1 MAKKKIPSIVREIQK
16 NKPEPVNFAYEKNI
30 SYSQLSMYD
39 QCPKKWALQYR
50 DGHKVSEQ
58 SIHMTFGTALHE
70 TLQMYLDVMY
80 NKSGAEAD
88 RIDLETDFET
98 RLKNEYKAA
107 YKKNNNTHFAD
118 AQVLQEF
125 YSDGIEIINYI
136 RKNRGKYFSKRGW
149 HLVGC
154 EVPIVLAPNPRLPR
168 VKYMGFL
175 DVVLYHE
182 GTNKFIIIDIKTSTK
197 GWGPKERKD
206 KTKQFQLVLYKKFF
220 SKQYNVPVEDIDIE
234 FFIVRRKLWESDDY
248 VIKRVQ
254 QFRPPSGKTTVNRA
268 TKMLEEFLD
277 NCFKDNDFNYQEMPE
292 TPNNNCKWCPYFK
305 THLCKS
311 TFEDKSSNL
320 LKP

>member
-1 MAKKKIPSIVREIQK
+1 MAKKKAPQIVRDIQ
-16 NKPEPVNFAYEKNI
+16 NNPPEPVNFAYEKNI

-50 DGHKVSEQ
+50 DGHKISEQ

-70 TLQMYLDVMY
+70 TLQMYLDTMY
-80 NKSGAEAD
+80 NESGAAAD
-88 RIDLETDFET
+88 KLDLETDFEE
-98 RLKNEYKAA
+98 RLRNAYAEA
-107 YKKNNNTHFAD
+107 YKKNDKEHFSSPEEIR
-118 AQVLQEF
+118 EF

-182 GTNKFIIIDIKTSTK
+182 GTNKFIIIDIKTSTN
-197 GWGPKERKD
+197 GWNQKAKKD

-220 SKQYNVPVEDIDIE
+220 AEQYKVPIENIDIE
-234 FFIVRRKLWESDDY
+234 FFIVKRKLWESDDF

-254 QFRPPSGKTTVNRA
+254 QFRPPSGKTSINRA
-268 TKMLEEFLD
+268 TNMLNEFLN
-277 NCFKDNDFNYQEMPE
+277 NCFTKEGYNEKEMPE
-292 TPNNNCKWCPYFK
+292 IVNNNCKWCPYFK
-305 THLCKS
+305 THLCS
-311 TFEDKSSNL
+311 ATFSN
-320 LKP
+320 

>member
-1 MAKKKIPSIVREIQK
+1 LAKKKAPKVVRDIQ
-16 NKPEPVNFAYEKNI
+16 NNRPQEVNFAYEKNI
-30 SYSQLSMYD
+30 SYSQLSMYS

-58 SIHMTFGTALHE
+58 SIHMVFGTALHE
-70 TLQMYLDVMY
+70 TLQWYLDVIY
-80 NKSGAEAD
+80 NTSGAAAD
-88 RIDLETDFET
+88 KLDLETDFES
-98 RLKNEYKAA
+98 RLKDEYKKA
-107 YKKNNNTHFAD
+107 YKKNNSTHFAD
-118 AQVLQEF
+118 ANGLQEF
-125 YSDGIEIINYI
+125 YSDGLEIINYV

-149 HLVGC
+149 WLVGC
-154 EVPIVLAPNPRLPR
+154 EVPIVLAPNPRLSR

-175 DVVLYHE
+175 DVVLYNE
-182 GTNKFIIIDIKTSTK
+182 NTNKFIIIDIKTSTK

-206 KTKQFQLVLYKKFF
+206 KTKQYQLVLYKKFF
-220 SKQYNVPVEDIDIE
+220 AEQYNIPIDDIDIE
-234 FFIVRRKLWESDDY
+234 FFIVRRKLWESEDF

-305 THLCKS
+305 THLCES
-311 TFEDKSSNL
+311 TFKDKSVNL
-320 LKP
+320 LKS

>member
-1 MAKKKIPSIVREIQK
+1 MAKKKIPKIVKEIQNNPPK
-16 NKPEPVNFAYEKNI
+16 PVNFAYEKNI

-80 NKSGAEAD
+80 NESGAAAD
-88 RIDLETDFET
+88 RLDLESDFEE
-98 RLKNEYKAA
+98 RLRNAYAEA
-107 YKKNNNTHFAD
+107 YKKNDKEHFSSPEEIR
-118 AQVLQEF
+118 EF

-182 GTNKFIIIDIKTSTK
+182 DTNKFIIIDIKTSTN
-197 GWGPKERKD
+197 GWNQKAKKD

-220 SKQYNVPVEDIDIE
+220 AEQHKVPIEDIDIE
-234 FFIVRRKLWESDDY
+234 FFIVKRNLWESDDF
-248 VIKRVQ
+248 VINRVQ
-254 QFRPPSGKTTVNRA
+254 QFRPPSGKTSINRA
-268 TKMLEEFLD
+268 TNMLNEFLN
-277 NCFKDNDFNYQEMPE
+277 NCFTKEGYNEKEMPE
-292 TPNNNCKWCPYFK
+292 IVNNNCKWCPYFK
-305 THLCKS
+305 THLCS
-311 TFEDKSSNL
+311 ATFSN
-320 LKP
+320 